1 MHFFDKTPSGDILN
15 VTGRNMVTIDNNY
28 PGVLTG
34 FLECVF
40 EILTGFIL
48 SAIITPYVLIAV
60 FFKVILIYN
69 MMNKYI
75 RTSTEM
81 RRLDQT

>member
-28 PGVLTG
+28 PTNLTG

-40 EILTGFIL
+40 EILTGILL
-48 SAIITPYVLIAV
+48 SAIITPYVLIAILINLV
-60 FFKVILIYN
+60 LIYN
-69 MMNKYI
+69 MMSKYI

-81 RRLDQT
+81 RRLD